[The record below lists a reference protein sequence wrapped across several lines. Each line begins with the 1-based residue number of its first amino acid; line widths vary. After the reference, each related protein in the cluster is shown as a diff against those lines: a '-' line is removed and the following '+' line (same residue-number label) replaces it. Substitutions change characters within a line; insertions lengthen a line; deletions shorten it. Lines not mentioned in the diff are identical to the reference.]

1 MSGHIQMDSSDSQG
15 SKPPSPATNEAWRT
29 YLRYIIAAQFISSL
43 GFGFAAPFLPLFI
56 AEVGDLSNREAAL
69 WAGIIGGVS
78 GTIMVVAGP
87 IWGILGDWFGYKRNV
102 LRATFGTFA
111 VFSLTAAVQH
121 VLHILA
127 LRGFM
132 GAVGGIFPAIMG
144 LSSSLVPRARLGYVI
159 GLLYGVVYFG
169 NTVGPLLGGYFVNAA
184 GYRWG
189 FLVSGLIIGLAG
201 LIILLGIKEAPHPK
215 SAASRR
221 NLGAMWTEMKGLWK
235 IPGVRRVLFV
245 LFLVQLANNLSI
257 AIVPLFLNSLD
268 ADAKAPAVGIFF
280 ALLGLAITIST
291 YGAGVLAGRLKPQV
305 VFLLGASG
313 AAAGALLMSFAGSVP
328 LALGLSVVLGLGT
341 GVLLTSS
348 SAMIGLVS
356 PPDRQGFAFGMVQS
370 ASALGFGIGPLL
382 GGVFANVF
390 GLHAPF
396 LVQGA
401 IFLAL
406 LPLGLIVARGRGR
419 ETGQPV

>member
-1 MSGHIQMDSSDSQG
+1 MDSGESQG
-15 SKPPSPATNEAWRT
+15 AKPPSPATNEAWRT

-56 AEVGDLSNREAAL
+56 AEVGDYSNREAAL

-87 IWGILGDWFGYKRNV
+87 VWGILGDWYGYKRNV

-111 VFSLTAAVQH
+111 VFSLTAAVQN
-121 VLHILA
+121 VFHILA

-144 LSSSLVPRARLGYVI
+144 LYGSLVPRARLGYVI

-169 NTVGPLLGGYFVNAA
+169 NTIGPLIGGYFVNAA

-201 LIILLGIKEAPHPK
+201 LIILLGVKEAPHPK
-215 SAASRR
+215 SATSRR
-221 NLGAMWTEMKGLWK
+221 NLRAMWSEMKSLWK

-268 ADAKAPAVGIFF
+268 ANAKAPAVGIFF

-291 YGAGVLAGRLKPQV
+291 YGAGVFAGRLKPQV
-305 VFLLGASG
+305 VFLFGASG

-382 GGVFANVF
+382 GGVFANLL
-390 GLHAPF
+390 GLQAPF

-406 LPLGLIVARGRGR
+406 VPLAFIVGRGRGH
-419 ETGQPV
+419 EASQSV